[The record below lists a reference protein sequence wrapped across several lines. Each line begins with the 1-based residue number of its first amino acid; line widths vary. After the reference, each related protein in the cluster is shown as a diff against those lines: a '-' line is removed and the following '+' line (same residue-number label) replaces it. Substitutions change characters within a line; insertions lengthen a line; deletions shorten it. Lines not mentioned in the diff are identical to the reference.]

1 MVEKHL
7 LLNEDS
13 PFHIEKSPVENENS
27 PLDILESPSDNKA
40 SSIVSEK
47 SLALRSI
54 ETLPPPCPHQPPV
67 CVTLR
72 KTLYPEDFD
81 NPPKLN
87 CRTNLIRSEST
98 ACITK
103 CEENKRSH
111 RNVFYVNISQ
121 YDDRLYMNEL
131 FSEQSH
137 IRMKCRIVRW
147 NRLSDELK
155 EVNED
160 AAQRH
165 WSYFDNQFKHRSRD
179 DSYKK

>member
-1 MVEKHL
+1 MRIHPSILRNHPSKMRIHPWIFWNHPL
-7 LLNEDS
+7 IIRHHPLCLKNHWLWD
-13 PFHIEKSPVENENS
+13 PLKLFHHH
-27 PLDILESPSDNKA
+27 A
-40 SSIVSEK
+40 
-47 SLALRSI
+47 
-54 ETLPPPCPHQPPV
+54 HQPPV
-67 CVTLR
+67 RVTLR

-137 IRMKCRIVRW
+137 IRMKCRIDRW